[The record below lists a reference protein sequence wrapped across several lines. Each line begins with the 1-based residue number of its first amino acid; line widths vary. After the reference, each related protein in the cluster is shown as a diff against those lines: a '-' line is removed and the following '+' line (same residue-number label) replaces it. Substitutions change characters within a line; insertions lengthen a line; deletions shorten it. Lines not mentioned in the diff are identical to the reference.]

1 MKPPN
6 LVVSFFL
13 IIFEY
18 QNNRSIMK
26 VYIVTQYFPSTNTTI
41 IESVYTSL
49 DDAEQQ
55 KTFLQNI
62 DRDGAI
68 IGIQPRNL
76 NDCF

>member
-1 MKPPN
+1 
-6 LVVSFFL
+6 
-13 IIFEY
+13 
-18 QNNRSIMK
+18 MK

-49 DDAEQQ
+49 DDAGQQ
-55 KTFLQNI
+55 KTFLESI
-62 DRDGAI
+62 GRDGVI